1 METPKTVEELQV
13 EILDLTTENETLKKK
28 YEEEITKLQDRI
40 KGLERANTRLM
51 DKVTKQVIEEPK
63 VQKEET
69 LSFDDF
75 AKSLSEKGK

>member
-75 AKSLSEKGK
+75 TKSLSEKGK